1 MFVFVFRMPGEIVL
15 DIETQ
20 NTYDEVGAN
29 NTKALKVS
37 LVGVYDYAHDAF
49 RAFREAELTAL
60 WPLLENAERIIGFN
74 SIYFDLPVL
83 NNYYHADLT
92 KFQQLDI
99 LVEIKKALGFRIK
112 LDDVAQATLG
122 VKKSGHGLQAVEWF
136 KAGEWEKIEKYC
148 LDDVRITRDIYEFGK
163 KYAQLYYTDIKGLR
177 AFPVNFT
184 HTPLAGAHQSFEMRG
199 SQTLPL

>member
-1 MFVFVFRMPGEIVL
+1 MSREIVL

-37 LVGVYDYAHDAF
+37 LVGVYSYERDEF
-49 RAFREAELTAL
+49 SAFREGELGAL
-60 WPLLENAERIIGFN
+60 WPLLEGAERIIGFN

-92 KFQQLDI
+92 QFPQLDI
-99 LVEIKKALGFRIK
+99 LVEIKNTLGFRVK

-136 KAGEWEKIEKYC
+136 KTGEWEKIEKYC
-148 LDDVRITRDIYEFGK
+148 LDDVRITRDLYEFGK
-163 KYAQLYYTDIKGLR
+163 KYKRLYYTDIKGLR
-177 AFPVNFT
+177 AFPVHFDRILS
-184 HTPLAGAHQSFEMRG
+184 TP
-199 SQTLPL
+199 PLKENLQMYLL